1 MKPFDPSLRNE
12 RYLSTYTGK
21 HLHLLAPDAAQIDI
35 QDIAHGLAH
44 QCCFNGQTHHFYSVA
59 QHSLM
64 VANLVPPR
72 HRLAALLHDA
82 VAAYFGGMNKA
93 MQQLLPDFA
102 LIEKKIMVAVSEKFN
117 ISGFDAQPI
126 KRAHHVAQ
134 ATELRDLQPI
144 SSEHAQASVYSVPI
158 PRRIEP
164 LLPDEAKRQFLALFA
179 GLDSKPSGRQAAIPS
194 CQFIEQDQ
202 SPDPLRLFDQ
212 IRLKQGEG
220 VPLKTANQCRH
231 GLQAAWERARH

>member
-21 HLHLLAPDAAQIDI
+21 HLHLLAPDASQIDI

-64 VANLVPPR
+64 VANLVPPQ
-72 HRLAALLHDA
+72 HRLAAMLHDA
-82 VAAYFGGMNKA
+82 VAAYFGGMSKA
-93 MQQLLPDFA
+93 MQQLLPDFT
-102 LIEKKIMVAVSEKFN
+102 LIEKKIMAAISEKFN
-117 ISGFDAQPI
+117 ISGFEAHAI

-134 ATELRDLQPI
+134 ATELRDLQPV
-144 SSEHAQASVYSVPI
+144 SSEHVQASVYSVPI

-164 LLPDEAKRQFLALFA
+164 LLPEEAKRQFLALFA
-179 GLDSKPSGRQAAIPS
+179 SLDTKSSGCKAPAPSS
-194 CQFIEQDQ
+194 LFIQQCQ
-202 SPDPLRLFDQ
+202 SPTPLRLFDQ

-220 VPLKTANQCRH
+220 MPLDTASQYRH